1 MFVQLF
7 ASTILGQGMSYGE
20 RSISPPCY
28 VVPSAS
34 VQGWRRFAGSSGS
47 FNAEVNKLIGIM
59 IMSCVYI

>member
-20 RSISPPCY
+20 HAPFHLHATSFL
-28 VVPSAS
+28 
-34 VQGWRRFAGSSGS
+34 RFAGSSGS